1 MTLAELAAGTPEA
14 DAMARKILGALY
26 ELAAAAQGANLSE
39 ICITKQSAPTAADR
53 ESALLR
59 GEPRTSFG
67 DSISISHPG
76 AGCKG
81 VTAWA

>member
-26 ELAAAAQGANLSE
+26 ELAAAAQGANLGE
-39 ICITKQSAPTAADR
+39 ISITKQSAPTAADR

-67 DSISISHPG
+67 DLNSISY
-76 AGCKG
+76 AGRDCKP
-81 VTAWA
+81 